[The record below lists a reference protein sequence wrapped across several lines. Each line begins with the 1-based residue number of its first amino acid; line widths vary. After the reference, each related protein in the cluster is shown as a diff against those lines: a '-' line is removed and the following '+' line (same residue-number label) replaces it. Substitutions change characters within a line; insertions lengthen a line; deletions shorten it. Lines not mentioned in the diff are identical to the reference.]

1 MGTMNFTQATIY
13 YICLFIVIM
22 AIAFLGIKVGMVLR
36 KRKDE
41 KASIEASIEAGIEAK
56 KESDN
61 KKEASSK

>member
-22 AIAFLGIKVGMVLR
+22 AIAFLGIKVGMLLR

-41 KASIEASIEAGIEAK
+41 KASIEAGIEASSEAK
-56 KESDN
+56 KVSDN